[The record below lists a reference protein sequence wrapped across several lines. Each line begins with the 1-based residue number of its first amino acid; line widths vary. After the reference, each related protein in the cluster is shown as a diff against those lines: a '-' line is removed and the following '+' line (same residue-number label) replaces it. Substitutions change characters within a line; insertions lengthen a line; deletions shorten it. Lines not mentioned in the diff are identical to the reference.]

1 MPNSGRESRGVGEW
15 VGMGSPL
22 PFGPF
27 PPYLGIMSF
36 LYEKVIAKALFRL
49 DPELAHQIGLRG
61 MGLLGACGPLRS
73 LIERWQIPSG
83 TRPVEAFGL
92 RFPNHVGLAAG
103 FDKDGLGWRGA
114 AALGFGHVEVGTV
127 TPLAQ
132 PGNEKPRVFRYP
144 ELNAVVNAYG
154 FPNDG
159 AQALHDRLRGQPGR
173 GRRACPLGINIGRN
187 KATANERAHEDY
199 LACFRLL
206 APLADYIAV
215 NISSPN
221 TTGLRA
227 LQERA
232 PLVALLTAL
241 ARENRTL
248 TGGPV
253 PLLLKIAPD
262 LNPNQLADIVGVVG
276 ECGFA
281 GIIATNTTITRPA
294 GTEAC
299 SPGRGGLSG
308 APLLERS
315 LQVVRFLAKEAGGR
329 IPVIGCGGILS
340 AKEAGRFMDEGACL
354 VQVYSGLI
362 FRGPELAREIAG
374 GLAWRQRAWA

>member
-1 MPNSGRESRGVGEW
+1 
-15 VGMGSPL
+15 
-22 PFGPF
+22 
-27 PPYLGIMSF
+27 MSF
-36 LYEKVIAKALFRL
+36 LYDKVIAKALYKL
-49 DPELAHQIGLRG
+49 DPETAHQVGLRG
-61 MGLLGACGPLRS
+61 MGLLGACAPLRALMERS
-73 LIERWQIPSG
+73 LTPKG
-83 TRPVEAFGL
+83 GRPIEAFGL
-92 RFPNHVGLAAG
+92 KFPNHIGLAAG

-127 TPLAQ
+127 TPKAQ

-154 FPNDG
+154 FPNNG
-159 AQALHDRLRGQPGR
+159 AQALYDRLSKQPGR
-173 GRRACPLGINIGRN
+173 GRRVSPLGINIGKN
-187 KATANERAHEDY
+187 KATANEQAHEDY
-199 LACFRLL
+199 LTCFKLL
-206 APLADYIAV
+206 APLADYVVV

-227 LQERA
+227 LQDRA
-232 PLVALLTAL
+232 PLVTLLSTL
-241 ARENRTL
+241 AQENRSVA
-248 TGGPV
+248 GGPV

-281 GIIATNTTITRPA
+281 GIIATNTTISRPA

-315 LQVVRFLAKEAGGR
+315 LQVVRFLAKEADGR
-329 IPVIGCGGILS
+329 IPIVGCGGILS
-340 AKEAGRFMDEGACL
+340 AKDAGRFMDEGACL
-354 VQVYSGLI
+354 VQVYSGD
-362 FRGPELAREIAG
+362 RKSVV
-374 GLAWRQRAWA
+374 